1 MGGDVPTENL
11 RVGSIVVVIALM
23 LAIGAGVWFGSRSA
37 TPDVLAATGGVSY
50 TTVPEA
56 IVIHVSGAVNRPGLV
71 TVPSSARVADA
82 IAGAGGAATGADL
95 ASLNLASSVRDGD
108 QIVVPLVGAATAP
121 GAVIDRGIDL
131 NRATA
136 AELESLPGVG
146 PVLAGRIVAYRD
158 LHGPFATVE
167 DLMDV
172 GGIGEAKLAA
182 MRDSIAA
189 P

>member
-1 MGGDVPTENL
+1 VPTENL
-11 RVGSIVVVIALM
+11 RFGSIVVAVALT
-23 LAIGAGVWFGSRSA
+23 LAIGAGVWFGSRSS
-37 TPDVLAATGGVSY
+37 TPDELAPSGGVSY

-56 IVIHVSGAVNRPGLV
+56 FVVHVSGAVNRPGLV

-82 IAGAGGAATGADL
+82 IAGAGGATAGADL
-95 ASLNLASSVRDGD
+95 AGLNLASSVRDGD
-108 QIVVPLVGAATAP
+108 QIVVPLVGAATTP
-121 GAVIDRGIDL
+121 GRATDRGIDL

-136 AELESLPGVG
+136 AELQNLPGVG

-158 LHGPFATVE
+158 LHGPFAAVE
-167 DLMDV
+167 DLLDV
-172 GGIGEAKLAA
+172 GGIGEAKLAE

>member
-11 RVGSIVVVIALM
+11 RFGSVVVVVALM
-23 LAIGAGVWFGSRSA
+23 LAVGAGMWFGSRSTTSA
-37 TPDVLAATGGVSY
+37 VLGATGGVSY
-50 TTVPEA
+50 TTVPTV
-56 IVIHVSGAVNRPGLV
+56 IVVHVSGAVNRPGLV
-71 TVPSSARVADA
+71 TVPSSARVADV

-95 ASLNLASSVRDGD
+95 GGLNLASSVRDGD
-108 QIVVPLVGAATAP
+108 QVVVPPVGAERPPGSAT
-121 GAVIDRGIDL
+121 DRGIDL

-136 AELESLPGVG
+136 AELENLPGVG

-158 LHGPFATVE
+158 LHGPFAAVE

-182 MRDSIAA
+182 LRDSIAA

>member
-1 MGGDVPTENL
+1 MPIENL
-11 RVGSIVVVIALM
+11 RVGSIVVVVALAV
-23 LAIGAGVWFGSRSA
+23 AIGSGIWFGSRGSA
-37 TPDVLAATGGVSY
+37 PDVLAATTRVPY

-56 IVIHVSGAVNRPGLV
+56 IVVHVSGAVKRPGLV
-71 TVPSSARVADA
+71 TVSDMARVADA

-95 ASLNLASSVRDGD
+95 GNLNLAASVRDGD
-108 QIVVPLVGAATAP
+108 QIVVPLIGAADPSAGTAS
-121 GAVIDRGIDL
+121 DRGIDL

-136 AELESLPGVG
+136 AELEGLPGVG

-158 LHGPFATVE
+158 LHGSFTAVE
-167 DLMDV
+167 DLLDV

-182 MRDSIAA
+182 MRDSIVA